1 MGEWHAEIK
10 ATRKNCG
17 LAVRHCT
24 DEGCDYFES
33 ISLDILE
40 FLVGD
45 INGDDEVNVKDLI
58 LLAQHYAGWDVDINI
73 PAMDINGDGETNVK
87 DLIRLAQYLAGW
99 DIKLN

>member
-1 MGEWHAEIK
+1 M
-10 ATRKNCG
+10 
-17 LAVRHCT
+17 
-24 DEGCDYFES
+24 
-33 ISLDILE
+33 
-40 FLVGD
+40 
-45 INGDDEVNVKDLI
+45 NVKDLI